1 MFLFHA
7 VHRICTPCVNKF
19 LDVEGFSYSG
29 KKKILCK
36 NPFYK
41 YLLSMGRTRKRILI
55 IVQRGNEKSYIFSK
69 EK

>member
-29 KKKILCK
+29 KKKKSFAKIR
-36 NPFYK
+36 FISIYFQW
-41 YLLSMGRTRKRILI
+41 
-55 IVQRGNEKSYIFSK
+55 VERGNEF
-69 EK
+69 